1 MPLPLVQ
8 LQPGVSYPV
17 EVADALRNLTIQA
30 DAELK
35 P

>member
-1 MPLPLVQ
+1 
-8 LQPGVSYPV
+8 VSYPV